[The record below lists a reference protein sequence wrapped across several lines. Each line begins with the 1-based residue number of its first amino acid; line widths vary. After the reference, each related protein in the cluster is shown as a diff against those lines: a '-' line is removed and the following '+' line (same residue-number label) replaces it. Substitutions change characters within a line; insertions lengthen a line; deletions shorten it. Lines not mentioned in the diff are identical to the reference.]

1 MSVHFKKVFI
11 YNARERK
18 AYKAYNCWNDELWNL
33 FTGEKED
40 LAQTRERFNEV
51 FKKYTD
57 LEKKKK
63 VKKKRDETQET
74 IAVCLLI
81 SSNLS
86 IVVFILN
93 LQ

>member
-1 MSVHFKKVFI
+1 M
-11 YNARERK
+11 
-18 AYKAYNCWNDELWNL
+18 WNL
-33 FTGEKED
+33 FAGEKED

>member
-1 MSVHFKKVFI
+1 MQS
-11 YNARERK
+11 
-18 AYKAYNCWNDELWNL
+18 
-33 FTGEKED
+33 FTGQRED

-63 VKKKRDETQET
+63 VKKKQNETQET
-74 IAVCLLI
+74 IVVCFLI
-81 SSNLS
+81 YKNLS
-86 IVVFILN
+86 VIVLTLT